1 MPNNLKAFEIRYT
14 YMYKSYWNI
23 AMNFEN
29 YNIKFK
35 ILFWVQRGVDIWF
48 QLLLFIILQT
58 GSRFTVFNIGTRV
71 PSYLGISFAIAYIK
85 SLEQTCFNSIR
96 CPLICMAKQSDTPS
110 PYQKRLPCLCSQTK
124 PCALLITMHSHDG
137 L

>member
-1 MPNNLKAFEIRYT
+1 MLNNLKAFEII
-14 YMYKSYWNI
+14 YKSYWNI

-58 GSRFTVFNIGTRV
+58 GSRFTVFNIQG
-71 PSYLGISFAIAYIK
+71 YLH
-85 SLEQTCFNSIR
+85 T
-96 CPLICMAKQSDTPS
+96 
-110 PYQKRLPCLCSQTK
+110 
-124 PCALLITMHSHDG
+124 
-137 L
+137 